1 MTLPLHRRPPRSRRG
16 GRRSRRENTTSGY
29 PEPAAAY
36 ACRTPRL
43 TPQLHRACSCP
54 SNGGLCA
61 AEPGLTLTTGERSRG
76 LHVRHHCGLRIQISH
91 PRLACELIDFLAV
104 VARIDTTVTL
114 VTSDELEVLPLD
126 VENQVARTQLGRYVR
141 AWQDSQPA
149 VTMQAG

>member
-1 MTLPLHRRPPRSRRG
+1 M
-16 GRRSRRENTTSGY
+16 
-29 PEPAAAY
+29 
-36 ACRTPRL
+36 
-43 TPQLHRACSCP
+43 
-54 SNGGLCA
+54 
-61 AEPGLTLTTGERSRG
+61 
-76 LHVRHHCGLRIQISH
+76 RIQISH